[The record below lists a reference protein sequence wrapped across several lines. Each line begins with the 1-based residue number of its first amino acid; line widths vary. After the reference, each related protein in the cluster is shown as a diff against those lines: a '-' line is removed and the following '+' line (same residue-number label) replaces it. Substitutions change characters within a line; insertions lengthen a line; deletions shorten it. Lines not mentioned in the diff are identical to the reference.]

1 MEKTKMVKVT
11 NRSNGP
17 VGYNIPDA
25 PAGYERN
32 FAPGQTLEVEYEEIK
47 KLYWT
52 TGGRVLIKEYFTITD
67 EEVLGDLGIVPEP
80 EYFYTKD
87 DVKELLLN
95 GSYEQLEDALEF
107 GPEGVIELIRD
118 LAVDLK
124 IPDVNKRDL
133 ISEKTG
139 ANISQIIA
147 LEKQLNETPV
157 VEEKKVRRA
166 EPVKA
171 VEAKPAERK
180 AAPVSSKYTIKK

>member
-32 FAPGQTLEVEYEEIK
+32 FAPGQTLEVEYEEVK

-52 TGGRVLIKEYFTITD
+52 TGGRVLINEYFTITD

-107 GPEGVIELIRD
+107 GPQGVIELIKD
-118 LAVDLK
+118 LAVDLR
-124 IPDVNKRDL
+124 IPDVNKREL

-157 VEEKKVRRA
+157 VEEKKTRRA

-171 VEAKPAERK
+171 VEKTPTRK
-180 AAPVSSKYTIKK
+180 AAPVSKYKPIEK